1 MKLLKKKLG
10 IEVKMKN
17 YKRSAVDREV
27 TFNAP
32 KYTCYACN
40 DTGIIV
46 TIQTS

>member
-1 MKLLKKKLG
+1 
-10 IEVKMKN
+10 MKN

-40 DTGIIV
+40 DTGIYQQFRQV
-46 TIQTS
+46 NKQSLARL